1 MKSNSNVK
9 QSLKHIINKIDWG
22 LVMSLVAGV
31 LFCKQIVFALQFAV
45 SNSKFF
51 TNFVTNFGDLSNSK
65 ILRKI
70 FAKIST
76 DFH

>member
-1 MKSNSNVK
+1 MKYKYNHNYQIREEHPHLNGYVSL
-9 QSLKHIINKIDWG
+9 QSI
-22 LVMSLVAGV
+22 
-31 LFCKQIVFALQFAV
+31 QIAV